1 MAIRKTD
8 DGYFEADL
16 YYCKGCGICA
26 YECPKDAI
34 TIVKEEH

>member
-1 MAIRKTD
+1 MWLIC
-8 DGYFEADL
+8 

>member
-1 MAIRKTD
+1 V
-8 DGYFEADL
+8 ADL
-16 YYCKGCGICA
+16 FYCKGCGICA